1 MFRLQQQVGIKFTG
15 ETVELKQWQIY
26 YGDVL
31 VGYLPQTQSAQIQ
44 ALFHFPHDELT
55 EDVLLE
61 FAMVQSEKLGLSDC
75 TVTPPEQF
83 SRQFVAEAM
92 EIKNQELEDDDDDI

>member
-1 MFRLQQQVGIKFTG
+1 MFKLQQQTGIKFTG

-44 ALFHFPHDELT
+44 ALFEFPHDELT
-55 EDVLLE
+55 DDVLAE
-61 FAMVQSEKLGLSDC
+61 FAMLQAEKLGIDDC
-75 TVTPPEQF
+75 NVTRPEEF
-83 SRQFVAEAM
+83 SRQFVEEALA
-92 EIKNQELEDDDDDI
+92 IRAQEEDDDE